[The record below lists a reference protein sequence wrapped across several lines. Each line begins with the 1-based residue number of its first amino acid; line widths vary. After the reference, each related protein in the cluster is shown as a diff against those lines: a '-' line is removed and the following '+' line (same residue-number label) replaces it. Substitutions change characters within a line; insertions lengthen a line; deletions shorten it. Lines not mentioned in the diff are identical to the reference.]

1 MKTLLIVRHAKS
13 SWKRDDIPDHD
24 RPLKGRGKRDA
35 LELGRQILDRDLV
48 PQQIISS
55 TAKRARSTARLI
67 AEACHYEAEIILEH
81 DLYEAGPTGY
91 LRALQGVDDRDQRVM
106 VIGHNPGL
114 EVLLEVLTGE
124 ARWLT
129 TAAMVCVELP
139 IASWSEI
146 QEYVEGRIVSFW
158 SPKQDQGTVAGTR

>member
-13 SWKRDDIPDHD
+13 SWKQDNIPDHD

-35 LELGRQILDRDLV
+35 RELGKHIILQDLV
-48 PQQIISS
+48 PQHIISS
-55 TAKRARSTARLI
+55 TAKRTRNTAKLV
-67 AEACHYEAEIILEH
+67 AEACHYQGEILFDR

-91 LRALQGVDDRDQRVM
+91 LGALQRVDDRYQRVM

-129 TAAMVCVELP
+129 TAAMACVELP
-139 IASWSEI
+139 IASWTGI
-146 QEYVEGRIVSFW
+146 QEYVGGRLASFW
-158 SPKQDQGTVAGTR
+158 SPKESQGAVAGTR